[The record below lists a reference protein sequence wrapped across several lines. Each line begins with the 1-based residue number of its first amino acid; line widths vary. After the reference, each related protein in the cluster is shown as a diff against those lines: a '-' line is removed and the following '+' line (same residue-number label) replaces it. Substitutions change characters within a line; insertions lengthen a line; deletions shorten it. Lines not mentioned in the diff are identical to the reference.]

1 MFWETQVFFPCSK
14 AKYTEEY
21 RLSSGLLY
29 FDGINVSLHVKP
41 LAWCPGQVKIMKE
54 FVWINIIV
62 FLNLAFRQVGEK
74 KLAWRLNLTFLTQ
87 LLGNIG

>member
-1 MFWETQVFFPCSK
+1 MC
-14 AKYTEEY
+14 
-21 RLSSGLLY
+21 RLSSACFEERGWFGDFY
-29 FDGINVSLHVKP
+29 GINVSLHVKP

-74 KLAWRLNLTFLTQ
+74 KFCKNWNERLDLC
-87 LLGNIG
+87 